1 MANKLMSGRQGSDIQ
16 AIKEL
21 LQEVFTKHLTTLNTG
36 AKTGATRAVF
46 FPNGIELIA
55 LKIKAGSS
63 IEFSFV
69 VAGEKA
75 PKIEQLFSSSNAGT
89 EVITHPSL
97 GDGVQTFVP

>member
-1 MANKLMSGRQGSDIQ
+1 MANKLVSSRHGSDIQ

-21 LQEVFTKHLTTLNTG
+21 LHEVFTKHLATLNTG

-46 FPNGIELIA
+46 FPNGIELIG
-55 LKIKAGSS
+55 LKIQAGSS
-63 IEFSFV
+63 IQFSFV

-89 EVITHPSL
+89 ELS
-97 GDGVQTFVP
+97 DQTSFVAG